1 MLTMEERDI
10 DNYEDDDDGDG
21 DGDDDVLWF
30 KKLLPNAVLTEK

>member
-1 MLTMEERDI
+1 MEERDI
-10 DNYEDDDDGDG
+10 DNYEDDDDGDGDG

>member
-1 MLTMEERDI
+1 MEERDI
-10 DNYEDDDDGDG
+10 DNYEDDDDG

>member
-1 MLTMEERDI
+1 MEERDI

>member
-1 MLTMEERDI
+1 MEERDI

-21 DGDDDVLWF
+21 DEDVLWF